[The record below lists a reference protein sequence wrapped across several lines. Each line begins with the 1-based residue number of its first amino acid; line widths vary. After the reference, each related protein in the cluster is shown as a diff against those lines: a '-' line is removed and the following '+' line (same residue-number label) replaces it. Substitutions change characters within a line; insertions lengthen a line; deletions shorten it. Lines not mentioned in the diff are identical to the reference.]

1 MNYTSESALPKHAPI
16 RRNALTRSAIH
27 VLVSSKSGGRA
38 HMTSIIIVQLYRQ
51 VHYLTIDLKCSSV
64 DNIR

>member
-1 MNYTSESALPKHAPI
+1 MEKGLRQSSIRWRPSMNYTSESALPKHAPI

-38 HMTSIIIVQLYRQ
+38 HMTSIIIV
-51 VHYLTIDLKCSSV
+51 
-64 DNIR
+64 